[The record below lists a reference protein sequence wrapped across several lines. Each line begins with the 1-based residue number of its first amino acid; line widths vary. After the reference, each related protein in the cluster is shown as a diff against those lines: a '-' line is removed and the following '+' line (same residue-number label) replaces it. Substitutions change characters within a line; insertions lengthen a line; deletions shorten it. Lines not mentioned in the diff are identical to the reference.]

1 MANSEGKTI
10 GQEQKRCFIIMP
22 ISDVDGYLKGHF
34 DRVYE
39 LSLIHI

>member
-22 ISDVDGYLKGHF
+22 ISDVDGYLK
-34 DRVYE
+34 DISIE
-39 LSLIHI
+39 SMSIL